1 MSGSFR
7 GLEWH
12 GPLLLRLFLCAMLVV
27 AFLLV
32 MLKLHRQLFLEPG
45 FALSDWLIP
54 YGGQFVRRGLGGEL
68 LWLVESGLHV
78 PMVWVVA
85 LISGACY
92 LLFMLTAMRLVLTL
106 SGLPV
111 WLLIVSPATA
121 FFPAFEAEAVARK
134 EILLLAVPA
143 LLLWRKPGS
152 APMLLVQALLLLA
165 LTLLLF
171 IHEGMIFFMP
181 LLGVFLWYSWGDTK
195 SSRQFLLV
203 SAVWL
208 TLVTAV
214 IAGLNQIY
222 PANPAEL
229 CRVLAQRHSLP
240 AHCAEPMLTAVS
252 WLAVAPTEVWTLAAG
267 KFDATR
273 MLSIGLG
280 LVLCAMPLIGLRKR
294 FRGDWAIILALL
306 ATLPLFMMTLD
317 WGRWLHVIVML
328 LLAIYAAQTLSDRT
342 VQADAFPRSIHAL
355 LAAAMLVVAWVGS
368 WQLVH
373 CCMLVAEPGALSYLM
388 RWMQ

>member
-1 MSGSFR
+1 MSGSFPVQER
-7 GLEWH
+7 HWR
-12 GPLLLRLFLCAMLVV
+12 LLLRLFLCSMLVV
-27 AFLLV
+27 AFLLTL
-32 MLKLHRQLFLEPG
+32 LKLHRQLFLTPG

-54 YGGQFVRRGLGGEL
+54 YSGQFVRRGLGGEL

-78 PMVWVVA
+78 PMVSVVA

-92 LLFMLTAMRLVLTL
+92 LLFMLTSMRLVMIL

-134 EILLLAVPA
+134 EILLLAIPA
-143 LLLWRKPGS
+143 LLLWRKQGS
-152 APMLLVQALLLLA
+152 APMLPVQALLLVA

-181 LLGVFLWYSWGDTK
+181 LLGVFIWHAWGDTRPV
-195 SSRQFLLV
+195 RQFLFI

-208 TLVTAV
+208 TLVAAV
-214 IAGLNQIY
+214 IAGLNHVY

-229 CRVLAQRHSLP
+229 CQVLAQRNSLP
-240 AHCAEPMLTAVS
+240 AHCAEPLQTAVS

-267 KFDATR
+267 KFDAGR
-273 MLSIGLG
+273 LLSIGFG
-280 LVLCAMPLIGLRKR
+280 LVLCAMPFIGLRNC
-294 FRGDWAIILALL
+294 FRGDRAIILALL

-317 WGRWLHVIVML
+317 WGRWLHVIAML
-328 LLAIYAAQTLSDRT
+328 LLAIYAAKTSPA
-342 VQADAFPRSIHAL
+342 QAAGAVVFPRSLYTL
-355 LAAAMLVVAWVGS
+355 LAAAIMILMWVGS

-388 RWMQ
+388 RWIE